1 MFFSLSSW
9 GDYIKIL
16 PGSMAR
22 TSATPYY
29 PPKVALKPKTFEKR
43 YNIANGATSLLSII
57 INGSLKNK

>member
-43 YNIANGATSLLSII
+43 CNIVKGETSLLLII
-57 INGSLKNK
+57 LKGSFNSK